1 MQFRDPEKKGRKPKA
16 LLLLVFFF
24 LLMSVS
30 YAQVRTITG
39 TVSASD
45 TKETLPGT
53 SVLIKGTTTGTVSDI
68 NGRYAIKVS
77 QSPAALLFSYVGY
90 QSQEVP
96 VGDKLEI
103 DIELQVQ
110 KTSLDEVVVI
120 GYGTVRKSDL
130 SGSVGSVKSEDIT
143 KITALN
149 PVQSLQGK
157 VAGVQVTSTS
167 GDPGESPVV
176 RIRGVG
182 TFNNSNPIYVVDGI
196 IMDNISFLNS
206 ADITS
211 MEVLKDASATAIYG
225 SRGANGVIM
234 VTTKQ
239 GKIGQEKTAFS
250 FTGEI
255 GMQNL
260 AKKINLLNGHDF
272 AMISNEIKPGSFN
285 NLDAVP
291 NTDWQKLVFRTAP
304 IYNFQLSASGATK
317 SMQYYIS
324 GGYFKQEGIIE
335 KSKYERITLQLN
347 NTYLLS
353 PYVKLGNTITLS
365 PYAQRV
371 APNVTYAV
379 YRANPTM
386 SPYYADGSFAAV
398 PGVGNPLADL
408 AYSNNYNKGIRAV
421 GNLYTEISILKSFT
435 VRSSFGIDAAYNKS
449 ENFTPAFTVY
459 NEDGTISQQQQLL
472 SRLSKGNNDNLT
484 WLWENTLSYQKEIK
498 KHSINAVFGY
508 TMQNTS
514 STAMGML
521 GSNILRDDPNFWY
534 ISPINIY
541 DPSNGVNNLDPRVL
555 YDNVDINLSYS
566 MISYLFR
573 VNYVFNKRYILTATF
588 RSDGSSKFSANNRYA
603 NFPSFAAAW
612 NVSQENFMKD
622 VKFMSK
628 LKLRGSWGKLGNDKI
643 AYDRRYAQV
652 QSNIITIF
660 GTNGSSNSGASF
672 GVNGNPDLKWEVTT
686 QTDIGLEIGMF
697 NDRLTG
703 EFDYYHKK
711 TDDILIDLSTPGYY
725 GNGPY
730 AKVTYNAAS
739 VLNRGF
745 EFNLGWR
752 DKVGKIKYNISV
764 NGTTIHNEVLK
775 IGGNSGVDSVL
786 VGGYLAN
793 GLPVTRSKVG
803 LPIGAFYGYKTDGI
817 FQSQAELDA
826 YPHDAQAGVG
836 DLRFVDVNGDGK
848 IDNRDRTYIGSP
860 IPDFIFGCNFGLEFK
875 GLDFSFNIQGQTGNK
890 IFNAK
895 NFIRPDKYNFEAN
908 VLNRWTG
915 PGTSTTEP
923 RASFGGY
930 NYNLSDYFI
939 QDGSFIRL
947 RNIILGYTLPTAW
960 SKKIT
965 MQTIRVYVKADNLY
979 TLTKYTG
986 YTPEIG
992 GINPISNGIDTGI
1005 YPITAVFSVG
1015 VNLNF

>member
-379 YRANPTM
+379 YRANPTL